1 MSHDTI
7 KTWYIAGLQAYRS
20 ASEQGKAAAS
30 QAEGQFK
37 DPEFKKLASEGAA
50 LCGRQHQAM
59 IDFLKELDTQ
69 PNDFKDRI
77 QAGIAEGTEMAVK
90 AASDDAS
97 HDVAMSFGARAGLTY
112 VEVAFANHAIYAKA
126 LDLPKQAEA
135 FARLSQESKALD
147 ARYAKVAEATVAK
160 QAA

>member
-20 ASEQGKAAAS
+20 ASEQGKDAAS
-30 QAEGQFK
+30 KAEGQFTN
-37 DPEFKKLASEGAA
+37 PELRKLAGEGAE

-77 QAGIAEGTEMAVK
+77 QAGIAEGTEMSVK
-90 AASDDAS
+90 ASMDDDS
-97 HDVAMSFGARAGLTY
+97 RDVALSFGARAGLTY
-112 VEVAFANHAIYAKA
+112 VVVAFANHAIYAKA
-126 LDLPKQAEA
+126 LDLPKQAET
-135 FARLSQESKALD
+135 FLRLSQESKALD
-147 ARYAKVAEATVAK
+147 ERYAKAEE
-160 QAA
+160 AAVGKLAA

>member
-1 MSHDTI
+1 MSRDTI

-30 QAEGQFK
+30 EAEGQFK
-37 DPEFKKLASEGAA
+37 NPELKKLASEGTA

-59 IDFLKELDTQ
+59 VDFLKELDTQ

-97 HDVAMSFGARAGLTY
+97 RDVAMSFGARAGLTY
-112 VEVAFANHAIYAKA
+112 VVVAFANHAIYAKA
-126 LDLPKQAEA
+126 LGMPKQAES
-135 FARLSQESKALD
+135 FTQLSNESKALD
-147 ARYAKVAEATVAK
+147 ERYAKAEEAAVAK

>member
-37 DPEFKKLASEGAA
+37 DPEFKKLAGEGAA
-50 LCGRQHQAM
+50 LCGRQQQAM

-90 AASDDAS
+90 AATDDAS
-97 HDVAMSFGARAGLTY
+97 NDVAMCFGARAGLTY
-112 VEVAFANHAIYAKA
+112 VVVAFANHASYAKA
-126 LDLPKQAEA
+126 LDLPKQADA
-135 FARLSQESKALD
+135 FTRLSQESKALD
-147 ARYAKVAEATVAK
+147 ERYAKAAEAAVAK

>member
-7 KTWYIAGLQAYRS
+7 RTWYIAGLQAYRS
-20 ASEQGKAAAS
+20 ASEQGKEAAS

-37 DPEFKKLASEGAA
+37 DPEFKKLAGEGAA
-50 LCGRQHQAM
+50 LCGRQQQAM

-112 VEVAFANHAIYAKA
+112 VQVAFANHAIYAKA

-135 FARLSQESKALD
+135 FAQLSQESKALD
-147 ARYAKVAEATVAK
+147 ERYAKAAGAAVVK

>member
-1 MSHDTI
+1 MSRETI

-30 QAEGQFK
+30 QAEGQFT
-37 DPEFKKLASEGAA
+37 DPEFKKLAGEGAA
-50 LCGRQHQAM
+50 LCGRQQQAM

-77 QAGIAEGTEMAVK
+77 QAGIAEGTEMSVK
-90 AASDDAS
+90 AAQDDETR
-97 HDVAMSFGARAGLTY
+97 DVAIGFGARAGLTY
-112 VEVAFANHAIYAKA
+112 VATAFQCHVIYAKA
-126 LDLPKQAEA
+126 LGLSKQAEE
-135 FARLSQESKALD
+135 FERLGQESKALEE
-147 ARYAKVAEATVAK
+147 RYAKAAEAAVGK